1 MFFKQLSKVAMWRFL
16 FQNFLKSTKFVLFKF
31 HEKAVYFSQLF
42 LFLYAVYDAN
52 ELLCEEINWNCGF
65 LMRHLQHYLQL
76 VSNMVENI
84 KVLVI
89 LIGGLNNC
97 TWKILVPLLPFVN
110 NVNFR
115 NLKLTAS
122 CSYLCWTVATGN
134 MSGILH
140 FTLYSG
146 ISAL

>member
-1 MFFKQLSKVAMWRFL
+1 MSKVAMWRFL

-65 LMRHLQHYLQL
+65 LMRHLQHYLQF

-89 LIGGLNNC
+89 LIGCLNNC
-97 TWKILVPLLPFVN
+97 TWKIYLQCDAHCSSVGSAFFCRLPHPFQLVPF
-110 NVNFR
+110 
-115 NLKLTAS
+115 
-122 CSYLCWTVATGN
+122 C
-134 MSGILH
+134 LH
-140 FTLYSG
+140 FFGRHKSLSEWVTMETL
-146 ISAL
+146 